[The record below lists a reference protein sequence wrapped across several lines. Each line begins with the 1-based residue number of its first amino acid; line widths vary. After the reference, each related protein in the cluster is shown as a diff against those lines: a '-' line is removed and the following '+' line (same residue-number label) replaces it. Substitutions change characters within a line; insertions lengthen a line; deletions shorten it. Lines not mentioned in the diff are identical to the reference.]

1 MSKKEFTEKRIFSYN
16 LKEKKKF
23 FFYSVI
29 TFILLGLF
37 ILFYILKFKYWNFF
51 LINWINSIVKNISL
65 NISHTTLIGSL
76 YAAIFGGIFVAPI
89 PLEVIFIKFLK
100 SQNPLILILL
110 FYIIGLVISY
120 SINYFIGARLTNLSK
135 KLISVKKFYKTKGF
149 LNRYGAWAI
158 FIFNVLPLPSQILCV
173 VLGVFNYNKSKFYT
187 FSISGQIIKYTAI
200 TIGYFYIF

>member
-1 MSKKEFTEKRIFSYN
+1 MKKEFSQRRIFSYN

-23 FFYSVI
+23 FFYSLL

-37 ILFYILKFKYWNFF
+37 ILFYILKFKYWDFF
-51 LINWINSIVKNISL
+51 LIRWINGLVKGISS

-89 PLEVIFIKFLK
+89 PLELIFIKFLK
-100 SQNPLILILL
+100 SGHPLILILL
-110 FYIIGLVISY
+110 FYIIGLIISY
-120 SINYFIGARLTNLSK
+120 SINYFIGARLTKLSK
-135 KLISVKKFYKTKGF
+135 KVISTKKFYKVKGF

-158 FIFNVLPLPSQILCV
+158 FIFNALPLPSQILSV
-173 VLGVFNYNKSKFYT
+173 VLGVFNYNKTKFYT
-187 FSISGQIIKYTAI
+187 FFIAGQIVKYAAI